1 MQFSQLIQARKSI
14 RGYLP
19 QPVPRDVI
27 DAIIEVAKWAPSS
40 MNTQPWHVHVVTGEP
55 LDRIRK
61 GNSENMLA
69 GVPPKRDFPMKEAYD
84 GLHRKRQ
91 IDVAVQLF
99 DAMGIAREDKER
111 RMDWV
116 MRGFRQFDAPVSLV
130 LTYDKY
136 LEPAAI
142 SQFDLGAFSH
152 DIVLAAWEHGLG
164 CVINGQGIMQ
174 SHVVREH
181 AGIPDDQNIMIC
193 IAMGYPDESFVA
205 NTVKS
210 VREDNSRFV
219 RYVGF
224 DEN

>member
-19 QPVPRDVI
+19 QAVPRDVI

-152 DIVLAAWEHGLG
+152 AIVLAAWEHGLG

-181 AGIPDDQNIMIC
+181 AAIPDDQNIMIC

>member
-19 QPVPRDVI
+19 QAVPRDVI

-99 DAMGIAREDKER
+99 DAMGIEREDKER

-152 DIVLAAWEHGLG
+152 AIVLAAWEHGLG

-193 IAMGYPDESFVA
+193 IAMGYPDASFVA